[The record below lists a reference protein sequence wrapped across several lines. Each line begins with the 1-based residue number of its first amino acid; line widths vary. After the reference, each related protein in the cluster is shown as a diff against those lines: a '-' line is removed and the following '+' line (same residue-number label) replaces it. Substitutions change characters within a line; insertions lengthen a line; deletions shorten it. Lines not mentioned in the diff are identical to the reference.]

1 MKSGR
6 QNEQAVE
13 VVPVAGG
20 TMCGGVRMQADC
32 QRSADAGA
40 PLSVHHPSDSSKQAC
55 NCSNDQVHNQLQN
68 AVNEGTIVIDYSQTP
83 LSEWNALQR

>member
-1 MKSGR
+1 MKSGQ

-20 TMCGGVRMQADC
+20 KMWGGVRMQSDC

-40 PLSVHHPSDSSKQAC
+40 PLSVRHPSDSSKQSC

-68 AVNEGTIVIDYSQTP
+68 AVDESTIVIDH
-83 LSEWNALQR
+83 